1 MGTCFDILTKP
12 IPIQQR
18 HIDAYRHK
26 VIMGAHKK
34 VVAKE
39 DLFAANYLSTE
50 KSGHSGILGSS
61 KGVMMADGADLEMP
75 IDDPSQV
82 VLHKEMLHSS
92 VSDTRDVKF
101 SAENV
106 DFGFT
111 QTGRLSEGR
120 AFTLSNKYNF
130 PVKVNWHLLDVLDK
144 TSGKIVKNPFRV
156 VPACAEIAANSTV
169 TFNAEFAPYEPD
181 SYFFQIA

>member
-34 VVAKE
+34 VVAK
-39 DLFAANYLSTE
+39 DQDTMANYLLTD

-61 KGVMMADGADLEMP
+61 KGVLMADGADLEMP

-101 SAENV
+101 SCENV

-111 QTGRLSEGR
+111 
-120 AFTLSNKYNF
+120 
-130 PVKVNWHLLDVLDK
+130 
-144 TSGKIVKNPFRV
+144 
-156 VPACAEIAANSTV
+156 
-169 TFNAEFAPYEPD
+169 
-181 SYFFQIA
+181 